1 MQLVNALSCPAK
13 SLRFERA
20 PIKLPAPLDNKMGHM
35 LLSVLG
41 FYSHKSQLLHGEEEG
56 LGCLGASAGLGASTD
71 IRATC
76 CKV

>member
-56 LGCLGASAGLGASTD
+56 GLGCLGGLGGSGLW
-71 IRATC
+71 ATPIH
-76 CKV
+76 